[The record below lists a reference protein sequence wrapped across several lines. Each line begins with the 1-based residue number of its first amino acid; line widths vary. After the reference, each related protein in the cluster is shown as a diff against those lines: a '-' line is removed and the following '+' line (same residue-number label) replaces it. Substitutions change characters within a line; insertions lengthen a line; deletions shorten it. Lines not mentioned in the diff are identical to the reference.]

1 MGMAAY
7 WAARR
12 QHGAIRPTYEQEG
25 MAGMPLKMCHLSA
38 ETVACEPCI
47 SLSIVCR
54 AEPVHD
60 METGAPCALPQAR
73 NRLISWQGCLASD
86 LVYTCVHVAF
96 RRVH

>member
-1 MGMAAY
+1 
-7 WAARR
+7 
-12 QHGAIRPTYEQEG
+12 
-25 MAGMPLKMCHLSA
+25 MPLNMCHLSA

-73 NRLISWQGCLASD
+73 NRLISWQRCLASD
-86 LVYTCVHVAF
+86 LVYTGVHVAIRWVLTELSCIRALLETKVGF
-96 RRVH
+96 RSFEPSVTAA